1 MELSKG
7 LAVNAICL
15 RYLNISNTIGIAM
28 DQWGKNGA
36 SKDTL
41 RHVKRIFT
49 YCTRAHITLND
60 VPDARSSGEMRKV
73 RN

>member
-1 MELSKG
+1 MKLSIG
-7 LAVNAICL
+7 LAVNAICP
-15 RYLNISNTIGIAM
+15 RYFNISDIIGVAM
-28 DQWGKNGA
+28 DQRGKNGA

-41 RHVKRIFT
+41 QHVKRIFT